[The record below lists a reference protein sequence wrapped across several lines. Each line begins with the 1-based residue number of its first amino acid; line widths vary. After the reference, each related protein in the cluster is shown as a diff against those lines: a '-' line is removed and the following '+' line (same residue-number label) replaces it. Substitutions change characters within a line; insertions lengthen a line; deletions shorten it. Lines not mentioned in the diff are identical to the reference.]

1 MLGLDLKTIAQATDL
16 SINLVRQQVTADLAL
31 ASRQAHRAGEKLTP
45 KIQTRLATCLYCFL
59 ERIKQ

>member
-31 ASRQAHRAGEKLTP
+31 ASRFTASRVNGQNRM
-45 KIQTRLATCLYCFL
+45 INY
-59 ERIKQ
+59 